1 MVDGI
6 TIHGLDQL
14 AAKLSVYA
22 EDMSD
27 AVARGMVEFGGEIEA
42 ESVKLT
48 PIDTGE
54 LRSRSYI
61 HGPLYDSKNQ
71 QYTMVVGYEKDTPAE
86 NSYAVK
92 VHEHVEVHHDVGQA
106 KFLET
111 AFETKQPEYLPFIKQ
126 IIKESTRA

>member
-1 MVDGI
+1 MADGI

-22 EDMSD
+22 EDMSH
-27 AVARGMVEFGGEIEA
+27 AVGKAMAEFAGEIEA

-54 LRSRSYI
+54 QRSRSYT
-61 HGPLYDSKNQ
+61 HGPLYDSRTQ
-71 QYTMVVGYEKDTPAE
+71 QYVMVVGYEKDTPAE
-86 NSYAVK
+86 NSYAVQL
-92 VHEHVEVHHDVGQA
+92 HERVEVHHDVGQA

-126 IIKESTRA
+126 IIKENTRA

>member
-1 MVDGI
+1 M
-6 TIHGLDQL
+6 
-14 AAKLSVYA
+14 A
-22 EDMSD
+22 EF
-27 AVARGMVEFGGEIEA
+27 AGEIEA

-86 NSYAVK
+86 NSYAVQ
-92 VHEHVEVHHDVGQA
+92 VHEYVEVHHDVGQA

>member
-1 MVDGI
+1 MADGI

-22 EDMSD
+22 EDMNH
-27 AVARGMVEFGGEIEA
+27 AVSRGMVEFAGEIEA

-86 NSYAVK
+86 NSYAVP
-92 VHEHVEVHHDVGQA
+92 VHERVEVHHDVGQA

>member
-1 MVDGI
+1 MADGI
-6 TIHGLDQL
+6 TINGLDQL

-22 EDMSD
+22 EDMNH
-27 AVARGMVEFGGEIEA
+27 AVSKGMAEFAGEIEA

-86 NSYAVK
+86 NSYAVQ
-92 VHEHVEVHHDVGQA
+92 VHEYVEVHHDVGQA

>member
-1 MVDGI
+1 MADGI

-86 NSYAVK
+86 NSYAVQ
-92 VHEHVEVHHDVGQA
+92 VHEYVEVHHDVGQA